1 MKRKYDSY
9 ELEIILSLGF
19 LLLFLVSINFISG
32 YSFERARIL
41 QKDLFERNLGLAADY
56 ATAYLENRFE
66 VMGYSQ
72 SVADDYLHTLTI
84 RIGAESVTLFDS
96 LGGVIS
102 SLSQTGDMGK
112 NSLAVTVERLM
123 NLPDGRRLGRLRLRS
138 TNMAGFHL
146 ARLSRWD
153 AIFRVLGLI
162 ASLIVSALFLK
173 AVLLP
178 YRRIKREALDFNLDI
193 SEPGQRPGIE
203 YTVSTFKNLITE
215 LEEKRS
221 RLENLY
227 RNSEQRA
234 DSLARYNEYILGS
247 ITSGVIICD
256 SDGIVTRFNPSAQ
269 NILQYLEK
277 DCRGKHY
284 RDIFGDE
291 HKLVSIFDDALLH
304 NKVYSRLEFEI
315 QKTDGGRLWL
325 GCSSSL
331 INDERGG
338 GMGVVLLL
346 IDLTEIRRLQE
357 QNSYSDKMVALG
369 ETAAGLAHEVRNS
382 FAAIIGFANLLGKLN
397 KNDERLGKLISAIK
411 DESTVAE
418 SLMSRFLSFARPL
431 HLNPEQVDIR
441 EVVESAISLSNPQK
455 GEVRISTQL
464 THDIPR
470 IVGDRALLRQAVS
483 NLIIN
488 ACEAIGS
495 GGEIR
500 VRGRMER
507 EDRGLNR
514 SVVVIDVIDNGMG
527 IEPEIESRIFEPF
540 VSGKPRGTGLG
551 LALVKKIVVLHGGRI
566 EVHSKPGKGTRF
578 SIFLPVNPIEYRL
591 PERTAAFPDN
601 IL

>member
-102 SLSQTGDMGK
+102 SLAQTGDMGE

-123 NLPDGRRLGRLRLRS
+123 NLPDGRPLGRLRLRS
-138 TNMAGFHL
+138 SNVAGFHL
-146 ARLSRWD
+146 ARLSQWD

-331 INDERGG
+331 INDESGG